1 MPGVEEPPPPVF
13 GSDWPTLFTVCPDQG
28 LGVGP
33 AGSGGTDEE
42 GSGQAKDRAGLV
54 RLGKE
59 GTWPGGRAP
68 RDTTVGRE
76 EKWLPEGSWEAQL
89 AVSNSGRQEWFLL
102 ACP

>member
-1 MPGVEEPPPPVF
+1 M
-13 GSDWPTLFTVCPDQG
+13 
-28 LGVGP
+28 
-33 AGSGGTDEE
+33 
-42 GSGQAKDRAGLV
+42 V
-54 RLGKE
+54 RLCE

-89 AVSNSGRQEWFLL
+89 AVSNSERQEWFLL